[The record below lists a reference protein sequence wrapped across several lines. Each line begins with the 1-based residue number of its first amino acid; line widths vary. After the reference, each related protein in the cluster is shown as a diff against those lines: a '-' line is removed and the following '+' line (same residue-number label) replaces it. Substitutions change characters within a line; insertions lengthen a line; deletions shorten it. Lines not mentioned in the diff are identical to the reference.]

1 MLRLDCDR
9 CSREIIGDDV
19 DVEGIRVLI
28 AKASKNADEEF
39 LYIMS
44 GDDDGEPT
52 GKHYCSACVAALLKG
67 AASIIPSVPIIPSV
81 AGGAAEPDEGEEG
94 EEGEAPGAKE

>member
-28 AKASKNADEEF
+28 AKASKNADEEY

-67 AASIIPSVPIIPSV
+67 AASIIPSVPSA
-81 AGGAAEPDEGEEG
+81 AGGPVEPDEVEEG
-94 EEGEAPGAKE
+94 EEDGKPGAKE

>member
-9 CSREIIGDDV
+9 CGREIIGDDI

-28 AKASKNADEEF
+28 AKASKNADEEY

-52 GKHYCSACVAALLKG
+52 GKHYCSACVAAILKG
-67 AASIIPSVPIIPSV
+67 AASIVPSAPG
-81 AGGAAEPDEGEEG
+81 AGEEAAGAGEGEEG
-94 EEGEAPGAKE
+94 GTTEEKE